1 MKYIFKWNGTCID
14 LILTNKKY
22 YNKHSSAFETS
33 LSYHYH
39 LIYFMLKTTYKK
51 EEPKFYKNRRCKK
64 LDNTAF
70 HMVLQNILDEGL
82 KIINRRWSQMR
93 DNKKTKH
100 AKISKK
106 WTYLT
111 PLRPRTWAF
120 QSIRN
125 VCFFGKFGVLC
136 FVVTSVLRFAFLPYY
151 RPKLYIEKN
160 SGKVSIKRSAQKR
173 KASGTK

>member
-1 MKYIFKWNGTCID
+1 MKLVLVIITIWFILCWKQPIRKRNQNFTKTVAAKSLIIQLFTWFFKI
-14 LILTNKKY
+14 Y
-22 YNKHSSAFETS
+22 Y
-33 LSYHYH
+33 
-39 LIYFMLKTTYKK
+39 
-51 EEPKFYKNRRCKK
+51 
-64 LDNTAF
+64 TAF